1 MVYGMNDGVADI
13 NMLSQDGTTLQS
25 RSIEVN
31 SDTVQLYDFDAIVSF
46 LQVFV
51 EQTSSSRY
59 EPSVIR
65 LQVTPGLFFA
75 RAMVNITVSAVLDD
89 GSRLLLTDPS
99 ELHITS
105 KNESIVIAENLTLI
119 AISAGSGE
127 LIVIEWIVC
136 DRVLVNTTA
145 FVTVAF
151 DFDRPTFTPSQGN
164 TSVPEDYPI
173 GEILYTVTA
182 IDRDAVDDQ
191 TVHANIEY
199 ALQTGSDHDG
209 LFSIDKLTGDIILT
223 RALDREMQDKYV
235 VSVEATD
242 ARQRMLMAEMNQGG
256 SGSGDFGIDPPDV
269 FTVSNLHI
277 YFNLAEYIANS
288 SHVYTH
294 NCIKVLL
301 RYVCRLQNVK

>member
-1 MVYGMNDGVADI
+1 MVYGMSDGVVDI
-13 NMLSQDGTTLQS
+13 NMLSQAETTLQS

-31 SDTVQLYDFDAIVSF
+31 SDTVQLYDCDAIVSF

-51 EQTSSSRY
+51 EQPSSLRY
-59 EPSVIR
+59 EPSVVR

-89 GSRLLLTDPS
+89 GSRLLLTDPA
-99 ELHITS
+99 ELRITS
-105 KNESIVIAENLTLI
+105 KNESIIRVENLTLI
-119 AISAGSGE
+119 AMSAGCGE

-136 DRVLVNTTA
+136 DQVLFKRTA

-151 DFDRPTFTPSQGN
+151 DFDRPTFTSTEGN
-164 TSVPEDYPI
+164 TSVPEDYPV

-182 IDRDAVDDQ
+182 IDRDALDDQ

-199 ALQTGSDHDG
+199 ALQIGSDHDG
-209 LFSIDKLTGDIILT
+209 LFSIDKITGNIILN
-223 RALDREMQDKYV
+223 RALDREMQDRYV

-242 ARQRMLMAEMNQGG
+242 ARQRMLMAELNQGG

-269 FTVSNLHI
+269 FTVSNLHT
-277 YFNLAEYIANS
+277 YLF
-288 SHVYTH
+288 
-294 NCIKVLL
+294 
-301 RYVCRLQNVK
+301 